1 MANQQ
6 RNIVGCFNEKRYIL
20 VHDKLGNQQ
29 ACDPE
34 WRNTWLWFL
43 TVDGEFVGSYDKK
56 SEAIDAL
63 GA

>member
-1 MANQQ
+1 MATQ
-6 RNIVGCFNEKRYIL
+6 RNIVGAFKGRKYVL

-34 WRNTWLWFL
+34 FRNTWLWFL
-43 TVDGEFVGSYDKK
+43 TVDGEFLGSFEKK

-63 GA
+63 EA